1 MKSIFN
7 KNLLVSIFVI
17 LLIIILTILI
27 VFIRLDKPSSGTLSN
42 PVITLYGDNV
52 INLCSLD
59 DFIEPGY
66 DAYDEIDGNITD
78 KVKITKSLHFIYY
91 EVTNSN
97 NLKAGIG
104 RIVKITDDE
113 APSITLNGNSLINLK
128 VGEEFN
134 DPGVTVSDNC
144 TKNVKVNV
152 ISNLDTTK
160 SGNYVITYEAVDNNG
175 NKSQV
180 KRDIVVSEKDIKTG
194 IIYLTFDDG
203 PSSNTNKILDILKK
217 YNIKATFFLT
227 NSGSDDIILREYNEG
242 HTLGLHTASHKW
254 EIYSSEEAYFNDLN
268 IVSERIK
275 KLTGVDSKYIRFPGG
290 SSNTV
295 SKKYNLGIMSK
306 LTKSVEEKGY
316 TYYDWNVEVS
326 DAGSCAY
333 KSNKESCVLNNFK
346 SGISKNKINMVL
358 LHDIKSYTANAL
370 EDMIKYALDNNYIF
384 KSIDDTTPII
394 HQHINN

>member
-1 MKSIFN
+1 MKSIVN

-27 VFIRLDKPSSGTLSN
+27 VFIRLDKHSSRTLSN

-160 SGNYVITYEAVDNNG
+160 PGNYVITYEAVDNNG

-268 IVSERIK
+268 IVSERVK
-275 KLTGVDSKYIRFPGG
+275 RLTGVDSKYIRFPGG

-333 KSNKESCVLNNFK
+333 KNNKESCVLNNFK

>member
-27 VFIRLDKPSSGTLSN
+27 VFIRLDKPSSRTLSN

-78 KVKITKSLHFIYY
+78 KVKITKSSHFIYY

-144 TKNVKVNV
+144 TKDVKVNV
-152 ISNLDTTK
+152 ISNLDTTTP
-160 SGNYVITYEAVDNNG
+160 GNYVITYEAVDNNG

-180 KRDIVVSEKDIKTG
+180 KRDIVVSEKDVKTG

-268 IVSERIK
+268 IISERIK
-275 KLTGVDSKYIRFPGG
+275 RLTGVDSKYIRFPGG

-326 DAGSCAY
+326 DAGLCAY